1 MTTLT
6 HEFDVGDRAEVSIT
20 LPSADVAV
28 AEGSSGTIRVE
39 AEGAEKA
46 LEQLEIFQ
54 TGDVVTIRTRDN
66 GRRWGRRGLSVRLF
80 VPAGVAFAA
89 RTASGDFRILAAVS
103 DFDFSAASG
112 DLRLTSFNGRARI
125 KTASGDLTIGEAIG
139 GLQVGTA
146 SGEVRVD
153 SFEGDAQISTA
164 SGDAVFGAASG
175 SVSVKTASG
184 DVTIR
189 RFSGNSF
196 DGATMSGDFDIGL
209 VPGMSIDADF
219 QTLSGSFRNLAP
231 AGTGERS
238 VSASMRIKTLSG
250 DIVLR

>member
-1 MTTLT
+1 MSTIV
-6 HEFDVGDRAEVSIT
+6 HEFNVGSHPEVSIT
-20 LPSADVAV
+20 LPSADVSV
-28 AEGSSGTIRVE
+28 VEESSGTIRVE
-39 AEGAEKA
+39 ADGSEKA

-54 TGDVVTIRTRDN
+54 TADVVTVRTRNDA
-66 GRRWGRRGLSVRLF
+66 RRWGRRGVSIRLF
-80 VPAGVAFAA
+80 VPAGVAFGA
-89 RTASGDFRILAAVS
+89 RTASGDFTILVAVS
-103 DFDFSAASG
+103 DFDFGAASG
-112 DLRLTSFNGRARI
+112 DLRLASFSGRARI
-125 KTASGDLTIGEAIG
+125 KTASGDVTIGEGHG
-139 GLQVGTA
+139 GLRVGTA
-146 SGEVRVD
+146 SGDVRID

-164 SGDAVFGAASG
+164 SGDAVVGAAAG

-184 DVTIR
+184 DVAVR
-189 RFSGNSF
+189 RFSGVSL

-238 VSASMRIKTLSG
+238 ISTSMRLKTLSG